1 MSEGLPRHGSVPA
14 AILGA
19 DAPPRPAPR
28 AAARPEGPVLR
39 AVGAI
44 SGLCGAVAAAMI
56 LASVA
61 ITCQMI
67 FVRFVLGRSTIW
79 QTEAVIYLM
88 VSATLIGLPYVQRLR
103 GHVNVDLV
111 PMLLP
116 RPLRRA
122 LAMLTLGLTLAIV
135 GAMAFHGY
143 ELFAIALDRGWRSDT
158 VWAVPLWI
166 PYLAM
171 PVGFGLF
178 LVQLAADLL
187 GTALDREAPFEA
199 PRLEEEP

>member
-1 MSEGLPRHGSVPA
+1 MTQGVPRHGSVPA
-14 AILGA
+14 AVGGA

-28 AAARPEGPVLR
+28 HAARPEAPWMR
-39 AVGAI
+39 AVGAL
-44 SGLCGAVAAAMI
+44 SGLCGAIAATMI
-56 LASVA
+56 VASVA

-79 QTEAVIYLM
+79 QTEAVVYLM

-111 PMLLP
+111 PMMLP

-122 LAMLTLGLTLAIV
+122 LAVLTLGLTLAIV
-135 GAMAFHGY
+135 GVMAWHGY
-143 ELFAIALDRGWRSDT
+143 HLFAIALERGWKSDT
-158 VWAVPLWI
+158 VWGVPLWI

-187 GTALDREAPFEA
+187 GVALDREAPFEA
-199 PRLEEEP
+199 PRHEEPR